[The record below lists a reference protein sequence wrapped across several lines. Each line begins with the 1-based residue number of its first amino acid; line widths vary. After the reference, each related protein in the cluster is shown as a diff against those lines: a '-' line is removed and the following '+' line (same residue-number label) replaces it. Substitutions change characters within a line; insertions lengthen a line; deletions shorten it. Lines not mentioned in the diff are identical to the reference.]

1 MQSFF
6 KFINLIGTAKS
17 DALECKRIKNSKA
30 TMAIFYKEEEEEEE
44 EERKK
49 ERKKEKRKRRGKGQQ
64 KSLTRHYVRDSAD
77 PTIHNS

>member
-17 DALECKRIKNSKA
+17 DTLECKRIKNSKA

-44 EERKK
+44 EETKKERNK
-49 ERKKEKRKRRGKGQQ
+49 ERKKEEERESTTK
-64 KSLTRHYVRDSAD
+64 KSHETLRQRFC
-77 PTIHNS
+77 